1 MKLCGSIFQTF
12 IKQNYESED
21 KITDQEKLNIVSY
34 ILTLIDTK
42 NYYLKNL
49 ISNIL
54 GFIAA
59 KEFPNCYESFI
70 KILLDKLNTNTE
82 SNINENQI
90 DEILRIFISVLKY
103 CDDDCAIIT
112 GNVLPVI
119 INIFKINKNNQK
131 NREKCLIII
140 SLFLNKLS
148 YADGN
153 DVDFLSNALDNN
165 SLMENSIYLFTSIL
179 ISNPK
184 MLLDIKKYTIR
195 ILDIL
200 VRDMPI
206 YSSKFFNLLI
216 EPAWRL
222 IVLELS
228 LYCNSVVFNKEIEYT
243 EDEEITMEEENH
255 IYEHGYESDDDE
267 EINGKGE
274 FSLVYRATLKSNGD
288 SRAFKVIKKD
298 EKNFKQSQELLRE
311 IQLLEETDN
320 PYIVKMYEFYD
331 CPRAIC
337 LINEYLK
344 GGSIYDKIKKE
355 KKLSEFNTAI
365 IIFQVLSALSFCHSH
380 KIIHRNLNLTNILI
394 DIKDPHFTHIKIID
408 FSTSAKMRK
417 KMIH

>member
-1 MKLCGSIFQTF
+1 MITKEQNEKDSDTNNNPEKDKTEIKKEDLSKIIESMISDQKLLQNGYQILSNNEYRKNFYFNLLQLCFEAEKEQKIQKMKLCGSVFHTF

-21 KITDQEKLNIVSY
+21 KITNEEKLNIVSY
-34 ILTLIDTK
+34 ILTLIDTN

-49 ISNIL
+49 IANVL

-70 KILLDKLNTNTE
+70 KILLDKLNANNE

-103 CDDDCAIIT
+103 CEDECAIIT
-112 GNVLPVI
+112 GSVLPVI
-119 INIFKINKNNQK
+119 INIFKISKNNQK

-153 DVDFLSNALDNN
+153 DVDLLSNSLDSN
-165 SLMENSIYLFTSIL
+165 SLMENSISLFTSIL

-243 EDEEITMEEENH
+243 EDEEITIEEENH
-255 IYEHGYESDDDE
+255 IYEHGYESDDDD
-267 EINGKGE
+267 EINGMEG
-274 FSLVYRATLKSNGD
+274 
-288 SRAFKVIKKD
+288 
-298 EKNFKQSQELLRE
+298 
-311 IQLLEETDN
+311 
-320 PYIVKMYEFYD
+320 
-331 CPRAIC
+331 
-337 LINEYLK
+337 
-344 GGSIYDKIKKE
+344 
-355 KKLSEFNTAI
+355 
-365 IIFQVLSALSFCHSH
+365 
-380 KIIHRNLNLTNILI
+380 
-394 DIKDPHFTHIKIID
+394 
-408 FSTSAKMRK
+408 
-417 KMIH
+417 

>member
-1 MKLCGSIFQTF
+1 MGKTKDVLYVTFMGLLLFLSGSIILGGIRYAITLILPIDF
-12 IKQNYESED
+12 ISIFVYFFLVMFLTKQVLRGARFRLTYYSIYLPILSVLMYLLVGPIQLIILFIASGANVLKS
-21 KITDQEKLNIVSY
+21 IALIPNLIVNSY
-34 ILTLIDTK
+34 ILMFIETK
-42 NYYLKNL
+42 NYFLKNL
-49 ISNIL
+49 IANVL

-70 KILLDKLNTNTE
+70 KILLDKLNSNNE
-82 SNINENQI
+82 RNINENQI

-103 CDDDCAIIT
+103 CDDECAVIT
-112 GNVLPVI
+112 GSVLPVI
-119 INIFKINKNNQK
+119 INIFKISKNNQK

-153 DVDFLSNALDNN
+153 DTDLLSNALDNN

-228 LYCNSVVFNKEIEYT
+228 LYCNKVVFNKEIEYT
-243 EDEEITMEEENH
+243 ENGRILTGKAVD
-255 IYEHGYESDDDE
+255 
-267 EINGKGE
+267 INDNFNLEVETPEGVKSLSSGE
-274 FSLVYRATLKSNGD
+274 V
-288 SRAFKVIKKD
+288 
-298 EKNFKQSQELLRE
+298 
-311 IQLLEETDN
+311 
-320 PYIVKMYEFYD
+320 
-331 CPRAIC
+331 
-337 LINEYLK
+337 
-344 GGSIYDKIKKE
+344 SII
-355 KKLSEFNTAI
+355 
-365 IIFQVLSALSFCHSH
+365 
-380 KIIHRNLNLTNILI
+380 
-394 DIKDPHFTHIKIID
+394 
-408 FSTSAKMRK
+408 MR
-417 KMIH
+417 

>member
-1 MKLCGSIFQTF
+1 MSTKDQNIKNTEKSNPPQDKSEISKDELSSLIDSMISDQKKLQNGYELLSNYEFRKNFYFNILKICFEAEKEQKITKMKLSGSVFQTF
-12 IKQNYESED
+12 IIKNYDIEGI
-21 KITDQEKLNIVSY
+21 ITNDEKLNIVSY
-34 ILTLIDTK
+34 ILTLIDIK

-49 ISNIL
+49 ISNVL

-70 KILLDKLNTNTE
+70 KILLDKLNSNKE
-82 SNINENQI
+82 SNMNENQI

-103 CDDDCAIIT
+103 CDDECAVIT

-119 INIFKINKNNQK
+119 INIFKISKNNQK

-153 DVDFLSNALDNN
+153 DNDLLSNALDSN
-165 SLMENSIYLFTSIL
+165 SLMENSISLFTSIL

-216 EPAWRL
+216 EPTWRL

-267 EINGKGE
+267 EINGMEGLIME
-274 FSLVYRATLKSNGD
+274 LIDFTVDLLKRN
-288 SRAFKVIKKD
+288 
-298 EKNFKQSQELLRE
+298 
-311 IQLLEETDN
+311 
-320 PYIVKMYEFYD
+320 
-331 CPRAIC
+331 
-337 LINEYLK
+337 
-344 GGSIYDKIKKE
+344 
-355 KKLSEFNTAI
+355 AI
-365 IIFQVLSALSFCHSH
+365 ITALKPALFTFLLCIKGYLLLPYNS
-380 KIIHRNLNLTNILI
+380 ILLW
-394 DIKDPHFTHIKIID
+394 
-408 FSTSAKMRK
+408 
-417 KMIH
+417 KMIQIYI